1 MASKDTTEI
10 IRKYSK
16 LVHVM
21 ALSRT
26 SQPSDADDVY
36 QEVFLRYI
44 DKQPNFRDEQH
55 EKAWFIKVTIN
66 ITRDMYKSAAHSKR
80 ADFDEAAAE
89 DEMTDS
95 EFIEQVE
102 QRAVFSERIEQLP
115 PRYRMVLLL
124 HFDCGYTLREIAK
137 MTGES
142 EACVKS
148 LLARA
153 KKQYKELVMKGEEK

>member
-1 MASKDTTEI
+1 MATNDTTEI
-10 IRKYSK
+10 IKKYSK
-16 LVHVM
+16 LVHVL

-44 DKQPNFRDEQH
+44 DKRPKFHDEQH

-66 ITRDMYKSAAHSKR
+66 ITKDMYKAAAHSKR
-80 ADFDEAAAE
+80 ADFDEASEE

-95 EFIEQVE
+95 EFIGHIE

-124 HFDCGYTLREIAK
+124 HFDCGYTLKEIAK

-142 EACVKS
+142 EICVKS

-153 KKQYKELVMKGEEK
+153 KKQYKELVMKGDDE